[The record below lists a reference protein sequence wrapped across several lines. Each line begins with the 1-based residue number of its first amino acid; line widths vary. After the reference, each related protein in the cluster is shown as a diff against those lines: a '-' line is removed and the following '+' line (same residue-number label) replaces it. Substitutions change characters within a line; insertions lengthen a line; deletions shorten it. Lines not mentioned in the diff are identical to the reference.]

1 MFFSNFHKNNDDM
14 FLSRVIRRTREA
26 PEIKM
31 PEMPPPQTRAEAR
44 EQNKRRY
51 LPAERLQIQ
60 LNKQVK
66 REKEKNRLND
76 DDIDKIV
83 ESMGRVMNNLKL

>member
-1 MFFSNFHKNNDDM
+1 M
-14 FLSRVIRRTREA
+14 FLSRVIRRTHEV

-31 PEMPPPQTRAEAR
+31 SEMPPPQTRAEAR

-66 REKEKNRLND
+66 REKEKNKLND

-83 ESMGRVMNNLKL
+83 ESMGRVMNNLRL